1 VEAAVV
7 TACILAP
14 PPRAPVTRLT
24 AAPTFSIVIRA
35 YQASETIAA
44 AVRSALGQVHRAH
57 EVIVVDDGSTDHL
70 ARALSDVRDRITLIR
85 KTHGGGAS
93 ALNAGMQAASGDF
106 LAILD
111 ADDAYHPNR
120 VQALA
125 ELAMARPD
133 LDLVTTDAR
142 FVVDGRGVGRFLAEN
157 AFVIEDQ
164 RAGILLSCFVGGW
177 PAVRLPRLR
186 AIGGFDERFAIAHD
200 WDCWIRLILGG
211 SRAGVV
217 DEPYYDYVR
226 SPTGL
231 TARRVVSLWERVRM
245 LEAAAGHPS
254 LDANERRVVARS
266 LRHHRTRAVLAET
279 DAGVRRRRL
288 LGLALARG
296 VEPRA
301 RLHAARAATA
311 HARER

>member
-1 VEAAVV
+1 M
-7 TACILAP
+7 
-14 PPRAPVTRLT
+14 TRLL

-35 YQASETIAA
+35 YQASDTIAG

-70 ARALSDVRDRITLIR
+70 AGALSDVRDRITLIR

-157 AFVIEDQ
+157 AFVVEDQ

-177 PAVRLPRLR
+177 PAVRLARLR

-217 DEPYYDYVR
+217 DDAYYDYVR

-231 TARRVVSLWERVRM
+231 TARRVASLWERVRM
-245 LEAAAGHPS
+245 LEAAADHPS
-254 LDANERRVVARS
+254 LDANERRLVARS

-279 DAGVRRRRL
+279 DAGARRRRL
-288 LGLALARG
+288 LGLALTRG

-301 RLHAARAATA
+301 RLRAARAATA

>member
-1 VEAAVV
+1 V
-7 TACILAP
+7 TARILAP
-14 PPRAPVTRLT
+14 PPRAPMTRLL

-35 YQASETIAA
+35 YQASDTIAG

-70 ARALSDVRDRITLIR
+70 AGALSDVRDRITLIR

-157 AFVIEDQ
+157 AFVVEDQ

-177 PAVRLPRLR
+177 PAVRLARLR

-217 DEPYYDYVR
+217 DEAYYDYVR

-231 TARRVVSLWERVRM
+231 TARRVASLWERVRM
-245 LEAAAGHPS
+245 LEAAADHPS
-254 LDANERRVVARS
+254 LDANERRLVARS

-279 DAGVRRRRL
+279 DAGARRRRL
-288 LGLALARG
+288 LGLALTRG

-301 RLHAARAATA
+301 RLRAARAATA